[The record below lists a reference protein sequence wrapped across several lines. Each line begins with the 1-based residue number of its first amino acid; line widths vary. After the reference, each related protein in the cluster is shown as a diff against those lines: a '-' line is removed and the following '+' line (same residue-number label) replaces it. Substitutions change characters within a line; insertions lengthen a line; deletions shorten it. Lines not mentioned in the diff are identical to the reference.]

1 MKVKRFRHWAIL
13 PKIMTI
19 SIVSV
24 AIIAAVVRFYF
35 LPLVERKIMDGKK
48 EGTKNVVEVAFGIL
62 AGYDALAKSGQLT
75 EAEARQRAAQEVRKL
90 RYKETEYFWITDRA
104 LNMVMH
110 PARPELDGTNLGGNK
125 DPQGKYIFREFA
137 RVCNEKGA
145 GFVEYLWP
153 KPGERLPVAKI
164 SYVKLYAPWG
174 WIVGSGV
181 YVDDVEKDMARLRWN
196 MAVGTVIFAVLT
208 LSLSLFIGISIT
220 RLLKNVIGG
229 LQAIAS
235 GKGDVDLSKRIATS
249 SIDEIG
255 VLSAEFNG
263 LMDSISSLT
272 VFKKVI
278 EEDDTLDDVYAR
290 LGSVFTEEL
299 GLGGCVIYEISGNQG
314 KMRPVYPSYSAN
326 AELCC
331 NADIL
336 DNHDL
341 CKAKRTGH
349 PISSLTY
356 PRICKQFS
364 AASGKEH
371 FCIPMT
377 VGGGT
382 VGVVQFVFNKSD
394 TFTDSRENERR
405 LYKAEQYIKESLSV
419 IEAKRLMNTLRESSL
434 RDPLTG
440 LSNRRYLQEYTEKLV
455 AGAKRRG
462 TLVGLI
468 MCDLDYFKQ
477 VNDSYGHNVGDIV
490 LRETANIIRT
500 SVRESDI
507 VVRFGGEEFLV
518 VLFDIRE
525 SEAVNVAEKIRD
537 NVQNARIKIPEGV
550 IQKTI
555 SLGVSEFPADT
566 NTFWHAIKYAD
577 VALYKAKE
585 GGRNRA
591 MRFTREM
598 WTDEHF

>member
-75 EAEARQRAAQEVRKL
+75 EAEARERAAQEVRKL

-110 PARPELDGTNLGGNK
+110 PARPELDGTNLGDNK

-137 RVCNEKGA
+137 RVCNEKGS

-196 MAVGTVIFAVLT
+196 MAVGTIIFAVLT

-299 GLGGCVIYEISGNQG
+299 GLGGCVIYEISGSQG
-314 KMRPVYPSYSAN
+314 KMRPVYPSFPVTG
-326 AELCC
+326 ELCC

-356 PRICKQFS
+356 PRICKQFL

-382 VGVVQFVFNKSD
+382 AGVVQFVFNRSE

-525 SEAVNVAEKIRD
+525 CEAVNVAEKIRD

-585 GGRNRA
+585 GGRNRV

>member
-1 MKVKRFRHWAIL
+1 MYLNFFSLGKEPFQIT
-13 PKIMTI
+13 PDP
-19 SIVSV
+19 S
-24 AIIAAVVRFYF
+24 F
-35 LPLVERKIMDGKK
+35 LYLSPSHK
-48 EGTKNVVEVAFGIL
+48 E
-62 AGYDALAKSGQLT
+62 ALASIMYGVEKRKGFILIVGAVGVGKTTILRAYLERSEKENLKTIYVFNANITYNQL
-75 EAEARQRAAQEVRKL
+75 L
-90 RYKETEYFWITDRA
+90 
-104 LNMVMH
+104 
-110 PARPELDGTNLGGNK
+110 
-125 DPQGKYIFREFA
+125 KYIFREFA
-137 RVCNEKGA
+137 RVCNEKGS

-196 MAVGTVIFAVLT
+196 MAVGTIIFAVLT

-235 GKGDVDLSKRIATS
+235 GKGDVDLRKRIATS

-255 VLSAEFNG
+255 VLSAEFDG

-299 GLGGCVIYEISGNQG
+299 GLGGCVIYEISGSQG
-314 KMRPVYPSYSAN
+314 KMRPVYPSFPVTG
-326 AELCC
+326 ELCC

-356 PRICKQFS
+356 PRICKQFL

-382 VGVVQFVFNKSD
+382 AGVVQFVFNRSE

-525 SEAVNVAEKIRD
+525 CEAVNVAEKIRD

-585 GGRNRA
+585 GGRNRV

>member
-19 SIVSV
+19 SVVSV
-24 AIIAAVVRFYF
+24 AVIAGVVMFYF

-48 EGTKNVVEVAFGIL
+48 EGTKYVVEVAFGIL

-75 EAEARQRAAQEVRKL
+75 EADARQRAALEVKKL
-90 RYKETEYFWITDRA
+90 RYKETEYFWINDRA
-104 LNMVMH
+104 SNMVMH
-110 PARPELDGTNLGGNK
+110 PTRPELDGTNLSDNR
-125 DPQGKYIFREFA
+125 DPRGTFVFKEFV

-174 WIVGSGV
+174 WIVGSGI

-196 MAVGTVIFAVLT
+196 MAIGTMVFAALI

-229 LQAIAS
+229 LQDIAS

-255 VLSAEFNG
+255 VLSSEFNG

-272 VFKKVI
+272 IFKKVI
-278 EEDDTLDDVYAR
+278 EEDDTLDDVYFR
-290 LGSVFTEEL
+290 LGSVFTEDL
-299 GLGGCVIYEISGNQG
+299 GLGGCVIYEISGSQG
-314 KMRPVYPSYSAN
+314 KMRPVYPSFVATG
-326 AELCC
+326 ELYC

-364 AASGKEH
+364 VASGKEH

-382 VGVVQFVFNKSD
+382 VGVVQFAFDKSD
-394 TFTDSRENERR
+394 TFTDSKENERR
-405 LYKAEQYIKESLSV
+405 LFKAEQYIKESLSV

-434 RDPLTG
+434 KDPLTG
-440 LSNRRYLQEYTEKLV
+440 LHNRRFLQEYTEKLV
-455 AGAKRRG
+455 AGAKRRR

-477 VNDSYGHNVGDIV
+477 VNDAYGHNVGDIV
-490 LRETANIIRT
+490 LRETASIIRT
-500 SVRESDI
+500 SVREADI

-518 VLFDIRE
+518 VLFDIG
-525 SEAVNVAEKIRD
+525 AGDALNVAEKIRV

-555 SLGVSEFPADT
+555 SLGVSEFPADSE
-566 NTFWHAIKYAD
+566 TFWHSIKYAD

-585 GGRNRA
+585 AGRNKV
-591 MRFTREM
+591 MRFTGDM